1 MEQSLK
7 EAEKEY
13 IKVINKE
20 KVLEFK
26 YDENSGFEESEII
39 LENKTQENIISKIY
53 INNYK
58 YFKCSPNILIITKNS
73 ISKIKVMMDNKDYL
87 ISNSDIF
94 LIISHPLDNF
104 SEEYDEK
111 KMNEIFKS
119 NNYKEKGQKIFL
131 VGYKKK
137 VEKKEEKEDELVK
150 RIKELEK
157 EVFEGVKEEKE
168 KKEVDSKEIKE
179 KEIKKKTSFCSFV
192 CLLILYSLL
201 FYITDF
207 FLMKF
212 LDIE

>member
-94 LIISHPLDNF
+94 LIISHPIDNSF
-104 SEEYDEK
+104 KEFDPKKLNEYFK
-111 KMNEIFKS
+111 NNEL
-119 NNYKEKGQKIFL
+119 KEKGRKVFL
-131 VGYKKK
+131 VAYKK
-137 VEKKEEKEDELVK
+137 
-150 RIKELEK
+150 RIQN
-157 EVFEGVKEEKE
+157 KE
-168 KKEVDSKEIKE
+168 KKNDDELIKKIKE
-179 KEIKKKTSFCSFV
+179 
-192 CLLILYSLL
+192 
-201 FYITDF
+201 
-207 FLMKF
+207 
-212 LDIE
+212 